1 MFNTN
6 TSDLFDG
13 TLLTSTNLY
22 DDENINNNYFNSNI
36 NYNDLIE
43 QNLILT
49 NENFDL
55 KKKLNELNL
64 KYEKVNNHLSFITNL
79 FNPNQNSNFY
89 ELKSTTSST
98 STVEMPNDD
107 FTVDSQKSY
116 KLDNTFVS
124 NLSEDKNLLQDYFL
138 YLNRDFSLLN
148 KDLMLCSKKNKYLNK
163 INDYFFNLIQKNIL
177 KLPIK
182 TFCKFNGSI
191 KNTTNILNGP
201 YIGRFTYVI
210 EMCPDNKSLKKNNI
224 FVNNINIIENF
235 FKKEIDVSKIYLIL
249 KNGNNIENKFNILK
263 SNKNYSKFYV
273 NSRDITNDYNKS
285 SVSSEDI
292 TNDYNKSS
300 ELTED
305 ITNDY
310 NINDVSY
317 SSKDIINFEG
327 KIQNISG
334 ILNKLNNSNINF
346 DFDYQKYQY
355 YEDNLQFFE
364 NKLNEFV
371 KIIRKD
377 KNYLGFDI
385 IIGDIF
391 IIEILFT
398 KFKINTNNLCKKNDK
413 IILNNV
419 NKVYSYFH
427 KYDIINLDNYL
438 ISEKKLLGLDII
450 GYYYKDRQEY
460 IKRNL
465 NDNSFFGSEIKNI
478 IRLFKYFVTNEVTN
492 VNNVNLYNNF
502 IGFTKNNSDK
512 LKEINFLNKNNKKV
526 VSEYFIEVLCIKIV
540 KENFNSVIDYISNT
554 YKVKSDHEEFSEN
567 DIVISKKKKY
577 EIFTILM
584 MKKIFEFISSRI
596 SKEEINKYL
605 LKSDIEYN
613 SSNQNL
619 SYSKIIIKNSI
630 FRSIDNFVII
640 DPVIPNHN
648 ICLEEDKQSLLDIII
663 ASININNYLDQ
674 LTLI

>member
-1 MFNTN
+1 MSTINN
-6 TSDLFDG
+6 SDIFDG
-13 TLLTSTNLY
+13 TLLSFPNLNN
-22 DDENINNNYFNSNI
+22 DDIFGNINNNYLNTNI
-36 NYNDLIE
+36 DYNDLIE
-43 QNLILT
+43 QNLILK

-55 KKKLNELNL
+55 KKELNELKM
-64 KYEKVNNHLSFITNL
+64 KYEKVNNHLSFITSL
-79 FNPNQNSNFY
+79 FNPNQNSNFN

-98 STVEMPNDD
+98 NTAEIPNDD
-107 FTVDSQKSY
+107 FKVDLQKSSIT
-116 KLDNTFVS
+116 KLNDTFVS

-148 KDLMLCSKKNKYLNK
+148 KDLMLCSKKNKYLK
-163 INDYFFNLIQKNIL
+163 EINDYIFNLIQKNIL

-191 KNTTNILNGP
+191 KNTTNILNGS

-210 EMCPDNKSLKKNNI
+210 EMCPDKSLKKNNI
-224 FVNNINIIENF
+224 FLNNISIIENF
-235 FKKEIDVSKIYLIL
+235 LKKEIDISKIYSIL
-249 KNGNNIENKFNILK
+249 KNGNNLENKFNILK
-263 SNKNYSKFYV
+263 LNKNYNKS
-273 NSRDITNDYNKS
+273 NISSEDITNNDYNKT

-292 TNDYNKSS
+292 TKNND
-300 ELTED
+300 
-305 ITNDY
+305 

-327 KIQNISG
+327 KIQNISE

-355 YEDNLQFFE
+355 YEDNLQFFK
-364 NKLNEFV
+364 NRINEFV

-413 IILNNV
+413 IVFNNV
-419 NKVYSYFH
+419 NKVYSYLN

-438 ISEKKLLGLDII
+438 TSEKKLLGLDII
-450 GYYYKDRQEY
+450 GYHYKDRQEY
-460 IKRNL
+460 IKKNL

-492 VNNVNLYNNF
+492 VNIVNLNNNF

-512 LKEINFLNKNNKKV
+512 FKKTNFLNKIIKKD

-554 YKVKSDHEEFSEN
+554 YKVKSDHEEFNEN

-584 MKKIFEFISSRI
+584 MKKIFEFISSII
-596 SKEEINKYL
+596 SKEEINRYL
-605 LKSDIEYN
+605 LKSQTENN

-630 FRSIDNFVII
+630 FNSIDNFVII
-640 DPVIPNHN
+640 DPVIQNHN
-648 ICLEEDKQSLLDIII
+648 LCLEEDKQSLIDLII

-674 LTLI
+674 LTLIC

>member
-6 TSDLFDG
+6 TSDLFNG

-22 DDENINNNYFNSNI
+22 DEDINNNYFNSNI
-36 NYNDLIE
+36 DYNYLIE
-43 QNLILT
+43 QNLILK
-49 NENFDL
+49 NENLNL
-55 KKKLNELNL
+55 KKELNELNL

-98 STVEMPNDD
+98 STVEIQNNDLTID
-107 FTVDSQKSY
+107 LQKSY

-163 INDYFFNLIQKNIL
+163 INDYFFDLIQKNIL

-182 TFCKFNGSI
+182 TFCKFSGSI
-191 KNTTNILNGP
+191 KNNTNLLNGS

-210 EMCPDNKSLKKNNI
+210 EMCSNNNFLKKNNI
-224 FVNNINIIENF
+224 FLNNISIIENF
-235 FKKEIDVSKIYLIL
+235 IKKEIDVSKIYSIL
-249 KNGNNIENKFNILK
+249 KNGNNMENKFHILK
-263 SNKNYSKFYV
+263 SNKN
-273 NSRDITNDYNKS
+273 NSKS

-292 TNDYNKSS
+292 TKNNDY
-300 ELTED
+300 
-305 ITNDY
+305 
-310 NINDVSY
+310 INNVSY
-317 SSKDIINFEG
+317 SSKNIINFEG
-327 KIQNISG
+327 KIQNISE

-346 DFDYQKYQY
+346 DFDYPKYQY
-355 YEDNLQFFE
+355 YEDNLQIFE
-364 NKLNEFV
+364 NRLNEFV

-391 IIEILFT
+391 IIEIIFT
-398 KFKINTNNLCKKNDK
+398 KYKINTNNICKKNDK
-413 IILNNV
+413 IVFNNI
-419 NKVYSYFH
+419 NKVYLYLN
-427 KYDIINLDNYL
+427 KYDINNLDNYL
-438 ISEKKLLGLDII
+438 ISEKNLLGLDII
-450 GYYYKDRQEY
+450 GYHYKDRQEY
-460 IKRNL
+460 IKKNL

-492 VNNVNLYNNF
+492 VNTVNLNNNF

-512 LKEINFLNKNNKKV
+512 LKEIIFLNENNKKV

-596 SKEEINKYL
+596 PKEDLNRYFLNSDTEQNFSNK
-605 LKSDIEYN
+605 K
-613 SSNQNL
+613 NL
-619 SYSKIIIKNSI
+619 SYSKIIIKNNI
-630 FRSIDNFVII
+630 FSSIDNFVII